1 MTQWDTI
8 VDSGEGGGIS
18 LVLLTEKKR
27 IISGDRENKDER
39 EVSSRMITR
48 FYFVVS
54 FLSRFSHTI

>member
-1 MTQWDTI
+1 MTLER
-8 VDSGEGGGIS
+8 EGGDLS
-18 LVLLTEKKR
+18 AALDRKKR